1 MARDREHILVWLV
14 QAKFRLLQ
22 DKNYFVM
29 LKLNVTKM
37 CQIYLNNKLS
47 IVEFCLRIM
56 GAPSTQVLAQP
67 SKQQSP

>member
-22 DKNYFVM
+22 GKNYFVM

-37 CQIYLNNKLS
+37 CQITKMINYQLLNF
-47 IVEFCLRIM
+47 VY
-56 GAPSTQVLAQP
+56 VLWVP
-67 SKQQSP
+67 HLHKY

>member
-22 DKNYFVM
+22 GKNYFVM

-37 CQIYLNNKLS
+37 CPIKMINYQLLNF
-47 IVEFCLRIM
+47 VY
-56 GAPSTQVLAQP
+56 VLWVP
-67 SKQQSP
+67 HLHKY